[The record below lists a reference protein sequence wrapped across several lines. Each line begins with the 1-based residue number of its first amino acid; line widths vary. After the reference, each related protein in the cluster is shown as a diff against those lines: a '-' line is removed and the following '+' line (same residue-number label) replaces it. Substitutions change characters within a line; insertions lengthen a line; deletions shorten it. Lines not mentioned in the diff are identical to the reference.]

1 MFIDVSSLVSASNC
15 VTHSEKV
22 AGTLINMSEIIVIE
36 NIVAEQDIVTE
47 KIRFLL
53 LRHTTSQKLNLRSFE
68 ALTTNMD
75 SVNNFCSLPS
85 KFVKIVELLSFLY

>member
-1 MFIDVSSLVSASNC
+1 MFIDVSSLVSASC

-85 KFVKIVELLSFLY
+85 KFVKIVDLFSFLY